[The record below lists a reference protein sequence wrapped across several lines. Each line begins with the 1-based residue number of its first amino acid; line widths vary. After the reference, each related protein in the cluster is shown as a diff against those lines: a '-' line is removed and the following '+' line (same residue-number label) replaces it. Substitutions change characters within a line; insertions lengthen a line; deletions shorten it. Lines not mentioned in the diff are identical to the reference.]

1 MPPIRANPLP
11 RPIPITSN
19 DHNSR
24 RRPYERSVFFTDR
37 SLYRPG
43 QTIRYKGVSY
53 RIDQEN
59 DNYKVIPNR
68 DLTVVF
74 RDRNN
79 QEIARLKHRTNDYG
93 SFDGSFTAP
102 RDRLMGRMRIQ
113 IEGANSPGGSASVTV
128 EEYKRPKFQVTVDAP
143 AEPAVLNG
151 KVKVRGSAMAYTGTA
166 INDAQVKYRVVRQVR
181 FPPWLRWHYWW
192 RPFPSS
198 PAQEIA
204 HGTARTGADG
214 SFEVEFAAKPDLSV
228 PEKDEPTFSYTVYA
242 DVVDGTGETRSGE
255 RSVNVGFVALQASL
269 SAEDWQTAG
278 QPVKVTLKTTS
289 LDGEGRIAEG
299 SLKIHRL
306 KQPEQVNRARLGGQ
320 VHHPFH
326 GGGSGVDHKPEPDLS
341 NTNSWELG
349 EVVATQGFT
358 TDAEGNKE
366 FSFTLEEGA
375 YRAVLQTEDRF
386 GKEVKGLLPILVL
399 NPDAK
404 RFGIKVPNHVAA
416 PSWRV
421 EPGDSLNAVWGTGYP
436 KGRAF
441 VEVIHRK
448 KPLQAYWTD
457 AKATQASI
465 SQKVNEAMRGGFTVR
480 VTYVRENRAYLTT
493 RLVGVPWTNKDL
505 SVKWERFTSSSSL
518 RPRRLGRR

>member
-1 MPPIRANPLP
+1 METL
-11 RPIPITSN
+11 
-19 DHNSR
+19 
-24 RRPYERSVFFTDR
+24 
-37 SLYRPG
+37 
-43 QTIRYKGVSY
+43 
-53 RIDQEN
+53 
-59 DNYKVIPNR
+59 
-68 DLTVVF
+68 
-74 RDRNN
+74 
-79 QEIARLKHRTNDYG
+79 
-93 SFDGSFTAP
+93 
-102 RDRLMGRMRIQ
+102 
-113 IEGANSPGGSASVTV
+113 
-128 EEYKRPKFQVTVDAP
+128 
-143 AEPAVLNG
+143 
-151 KVKVRGSAMAYTGTA
+151 
-166 INDAQVKYRVVRQVR
+166 
-181 FPPWLRWHYWW
+181 
-192 RPFPSS
+192 PSS

-242 DVVDGTGETRSGE
+242 GVVDGTGETRSGE
-255 RSVNVGFVALQASL
+255 RSVSVGFVALQASL

-278 QPVKVTLKTTS
+278 KPVKVTLKTTS

-320 VHHPFH
+320 VHHLFH
-326 GGGSGVDHKPEPDLS
+326 GGGSGVDKPEPDLS

-366 FSFTLEEGA
+366 FSFKLEEGA

-404 RFGIKVPNHVAA
+404 RFGIKVPNPLAA

-421 EPGDSLNAVWGTGYP
+421 EPGDSLNALWGTGYP

-493 RLVGVPWTNKDL
+493 RLVDVPWTNKDL
-505 SVKWERFTSSSSL
+505 SVKWERFTSKLEPAAKETWTAVITGSGAKKAVAEMVAALYDESLDAYQPHNWQKTFSNLFRRDRSNLSSRFENASL
-518 RPRRLGRR
+518 NFRHLHGGWKKVRANQLVSPRSSVRK

>member
-1 MPPIRANPLP
+1 MDPSTGASPL
-11 RPIPITSN
+11 R
-19 DHNSR
+19 
-24 RRPYERSVFFTDR
+24 
-37 SLYRPG
+37 
-43 QTIRYKGVSY
+43 
-53 RIDQEN
+53 
-59 DNYKVIPNR
+59 
-68 DLTVVF
+68 
-74 RDRNN
+74 
-79 QEIARLKHRTNDYG
+79 
-93 SFDGSFTAP
+93 
-102 RDRLMGRMRIQ
+102 
-113 IEGANSPGGSASVTV
+113 VTV
-128 EEYKRPKFQVTVDAP
+128 SWAECASKSRARIPGRFRLGYRGGVQASQVPVTVDAP

-151 KVKVRGSAMAYTGTA
+151 KVKVRGSAMAYTGAA
-166 INDAQVKYRVVRQVR
+166 INDAQVKYRVVEAGALSSLVA
-181 FPPWLRWHYWW
+181 LALLVETL
-192 RPFPSS
+192 PSS

-255 RSVNVGFVALQASL
+255 RSVNAGFVALQASL

-278 QPVKVTLKTTS
+278 KPVKVTLKTTS

-341 NTNSWELG
+341 NTSSWELG

-404 RFGIKVPNHVAA
+404 RFGIKVPNHSPPLLA
-416 PSWRV
+416 
-421 EPGDSLNAVWGTGYP
+421 
-436 KGRAF
+436 GR
-441 VEVIHRK
+441 
-448 KPLQAYWTD
+448 T
-457 AKATQASI
+457 
-465 SQKVNEAMRGGFTVR
+465 GGFPKRPVGDGLSQR
-480 VTYVRENRAYLTT
+480 PGLRRGHSPQEASPSLLDGCQGYAGKHFSESERGDARGLHRALLPMSVKTGLPDDPAG
-493 RLVGVPWTNKDL
+493 RVPWTNKDL
-505 SVKWERFTSSSSL
+505 SVKWGVYFQARACGQGDLDGGDHGFRGQEGGGRNGCRPLRRIPRCVPTSQLAKDFLQPFPAGSFQPVL
-518 RPRRLGRR
+518 PL